1 MRKGITP
8 IVSIIILLLITVAL
22 AGAAFTFLQGYM
34 FSYTGSS
41 FRMDSGMVFCV
52 NSSGLNIITAQVTN
66 TGQSALAGGDF
77 SVIQVDGI
85 NAPSALAS
93 ALQPGKGG
101 VLINA
106 WNCQN
111 SATGCSSGTHT
122 VSVGTA
128 AGVTTVNVY
137 CP

>member
-1 MRKGITP
+1 MKKGITP

-22 AGAAFTFLQGYM
+22 AGAAFTFLQGYL
-34 FSYTGSS
+34 FTYTGSS

-52 NSSGLNIITAQVTN
+52 KNASDSNLITAQVTN
-66 TGQSALAGGDF
+66 TGQQALGNNEF
-77 SVIQVDGI
+77 SLVQIDGVNVAI
-85 NAPSALAS
+85 PTIS
-93 ALQPGKGG
+93 LQPGQAGIIIDGNDCGG
-101 VLINA
+101 AVG
-106 WNCQN
+106 
-111 SATGCSSGTHT
+111 GCTSGTHT

>member
-22 AGAAFTFLQGYM
+22 AGAAFTFLQGYL
-34 FSYTGSS
+34 FTYTGSS
-41 FRMDSGMVFCV
+41 FRMDAGMVFCV
-52 NSSGLNIITAQVTN
+52 KDASDNNIITAQVTN
-66 TGQSALAGGDF
+66 TGQQSLVTEDF
-77 SVIQVDGI
+77 TVAQVDGDGVTKSNI
-85 NAPSALAS
+85 DIS
-93 ALQPGKGG
+93 PGEAAILIDAYDCGG
-101 VLINA
+101 TCTA
-106 WNCQN
+106 
-111 SATGCSSGTHT
+111 GTHT